1 MNDYAADAPLDAD
14 DERLLAAVASAQLEH
29 DPVPDGLIDRL
40 MFAVSLEIMEA
51 ELATLESRDLATVRS
66 IDPVVVDTIT
76 FTASTT
82 SFMVSLSESDGGVRI
97 DGWVTGGGVEV
108 ELRAGALRLSRVS
121 DATGRLTWEHVP
133 HGPVRFL
140 IQPSRPGQR
149 PVVTPTIEV

>member
-97 DGWVTGGGVEV
+97 DNRRR
-108 ELRAGALRLSRVS
+108 LASSPARAPLHR
-121 DATGRLTWEHVP
+121 
-133 HGPVRFL
+133 
-140 IQPSRPGQR
+140 
-149 PVVTPTIEV
+149 